1 MPDSPAEKSLRHVLL
16 VSAIDGWSITVIAG
30 FCTLVSLLFGQW
42 IGISVGATITV
53 AGLIELRGRARLARG
68 DISGLGWLIRAQ
80 VLILATIGLYAFRN
94 LLAFDEA
101 VLLAQFTPELRN
113 AIDQLGISMADIE
126 RLMKPIYCGIY
137 LTVIG
142 VTVLFQG
149 GLALYYASRRTKIT
163 EAFVSRFKVPPLPPA
178 TS

>member
-1 MPDSPAEKSLRHVLL
+1 MPDTPAEKSLRHVLL
-16 VSAIDGWSITVIAG
+16 ISAIDGWSITIVAG
-30 FCTLVSLLFGQW
+30 LCTLVSLLFAEW
-42 IGISVGATITV
+42 IGISIGATITA

-68 DISGLGWLIRAQ
+68 NIGGLDWLIRTQ

-101 VLLAQFTPELRN
+101 VLLAQVTPELRN

-126 RLMKPIYCGIY
+126 RLMKPIYYGIY
-137 LTVIG
+137 LTVIA

-149 GLALYYASRRTKIT
+149 GLALYYASRRAKIT
-163 EAFVSRFKVPPLPPA
+163 EALASRSVVPPLPSS